1 MIDLHCHVLPGIDDG
16 AKNIDESLS
25 LIRAAIDD
33 GISHMVCTPHIQV
46 GYYENTIESIAQ
58 VFDQLARQVALQS
71 LNIQLAFAAE
81 VRICPE
87 IMIMAKQQ
95 KLPFIGLWQE
105 KKVLLLELPHSHVP
119 AGTEQLIKWL
129 HKNGIIAMI
138 AHPERNRDILA
149 DFGKFKQLARTGC
162 LFQITAGSVCG
173 DFGENVQQLSYK
185 LLLDDL
191 VTIMATDAHS
201 VKRRPPK
208 LGEGKAVVVEL
219 VGQEKAHQLVYD
231 IPKLISEC
239 KFAAMN

>member
-1 MIDLHCHVLPGIDDG
+1 MIDLHCHVLPGLDDG

-25 LIRAAIDD
+25 LIRAAIDN
-33 GISHMVCTPHIQV
+33 GISHMICTPHIQT
-46 GYYENTIESIAQ
+46 GIYDNTIENIAQ
-58 VFDQLARQVALQS
+58 AFEQLAQQVTLKS

-87 IMIMAKQQ
+87 IMLLAKQN

-105 KKVLLLELPHSHVP
+105 KQVLLLELPHSHVP

-129 HKNGIIAMI
+129 HKNDIIAMI

-149 DFGKFKQLARTGC
+149 DFSKFKQLARTGC

-173 DFGENVQQLSYK
+173 DFGESVQQLSYK

-208 LGEGKAVVVEL
+208 LAEAKAVVVEL
-219 VGQEKAHQLVYD
+219 VGQEKAEQLVYE
-231 IPKLISEC
+231 IPKLISES
-239 KFAAMN
+239 KFSSIR